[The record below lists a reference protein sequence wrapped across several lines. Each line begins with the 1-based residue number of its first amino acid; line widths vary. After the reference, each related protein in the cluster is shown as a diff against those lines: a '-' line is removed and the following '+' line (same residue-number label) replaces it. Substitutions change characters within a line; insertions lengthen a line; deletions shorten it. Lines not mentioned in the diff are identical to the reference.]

1 MEPVGSTLK
10 KVVGETVSSMPSGE
24 AALLAW
30 PLVCGS
36 AVAQKTR
43 ALECSGRV
51 LKIQVPDPNWSRQLS
66 GLLPDYIEALNSLLA
81 QDVEKIEFVV
91 AAANGNGNGN
101 SKANG
106 NGHGNG
112 SGKTGE

>member
-1 MEPVGSTLK
+1 MQPVGSTLK
-10 KVVGETVSSMPSGE
+10 KVVGETVSSMPSTE

-51 LKIQVPDPNWSRQLS
+51 LKIQVPDPAWSRQLS
-66 GLLPDYIEALNSLLA
+66 GLLPEYIHALNSLLA
-81 QDVEKIEFVV
+81 QDVERIEFVV
-91 AAANGNGNGN
+91 AASTGTGNG
-101 SKANG
+101 NG
-106 NGHGNG
+106 NGHGNRNG
-112 SGKTGE
+112 GGKTGE